1 MLKNHTPPSIAPPSS
16 MYCHG
21 VSTDSDTRWLH
32 ISGQLGLH
40 PDGSIGESP
49 EVQMEQCWRNV
60 LAVLDDANMSKD
72 NLVKVTTY
80 ITSADFVPLYREVR
94 DRTLNGLE
102 CASTLVVITALVNP
116 NLIVE
121 IEAVAAA

>member
-1 MLKNHTPPSIAPPSS
+1 
-16 MYCHG
+16 
-21 VSTDSDTRWLH
+21 
-32 ISGQLGLH
+32 
-40 PDGSIGESP
+40 
-49 EVQMEQCWRNV
+49 MEQCWRNV

-94 DRTLNGLE
+94 DRILNGSE
-102 CASTLVVITALVNP
+102 CASTLVVVTALVAP
-116 NLIVE
+116 DLAVE